1 MEQIIIGGIV
11 SFLVTFYAIPITI
24 RIAKAKK
31 LYDEPDDKR
40 KLHKMPI
47 PSLGGVGI
55 FGGFA
60 LAILLTGSFWEESPE
75 FQYFMGAF
83 FVIFF
88 VGLKDDIL
96 NISPL
101 KKFAG
106 QLIVAGILMF
116 KANLVINNMH
126 GFLGIYEI
134 HSSLSYIFTLF
145 TMVVIINAFNL
156 IDGVDGLAGS
166 VGLITAVTFGTYF
179 MITGNIA
186 YAVLGYALGGSLL
199 AFLIYNFHP
208 AKIFMGDTGSL
219 LIGLVNT
226 ILVVKFI
233 EVAPSAS
240 AMPIAASP
248 AIGFGIMLLPLLDT
262 LRVFGIRIMHGR
274 SPFSPDRNHI
284 HHLLLDRGLC
294 HRNVTLTAIA
304 ASLTFIG
311 ISFSAQVLGTT
322 WLIVLMTALF
332 FSAIYILY
340 LTRRKAR
347 MRVIR
352 GEEVTE
358 EELEDGVIGASKRI
372 RLVSLF
378 TDKATAQQD

>member
-24 RIAKAKK
+24 KIAKAKK

-60 LAILLTGSFWEESPE
+60 LALLLTGSFWEGSPE

-83 FVIFF
+83 LIIFF

-96 NISPL
+96 NLSAL

-116 KANLVINNMH
+116 KANLVITNMY
-126 GFLGIYEI
+126 GFLGIYEL

-166 VGLITAVTFGTYF
+166 VGLLTAVTFGTYF
-179 MITGNIA
+179 MVTGNIA
-186 YAVLGYALGGSLL
+186 YAVLGYAMGGSLL

-219 LIGLVNT
+219 LLGLVNT

-233 EVAPSAS
+233 QIAPTAA

-248 AIGFGIMLLPLLDT
+248 AVGFGIMLLPLLDT

-304 ASLTFIG
+304 VSITFTG
-311 ISFSAQVLGTT
+311 IAFAAQALGTT
-322 WLIVLMTALF
+322 WLIVLMTSLF

-340 LTRRKAR
+340 LTRAKSR

-352 GEEVTE
+352 GN
-358 EELEDGVIGASKRI
+358 ELTDEATDEAVLGNSKRI

-378 TDKATAQQD
+378 ETKATAEQD

>member
-11 SFLVTFYAIPITI
+11 SFLVTFYAIPII
-24 RIAKAKK
+24 IKIAKAKK

-47 PSLGGVGI
+47 PSLGGIGI
-55 FGGFA
+55 FAGVA
-60 LAILLTGSFWEESPE
+60 LALLVSGNYWVSAPE

-83 FVIFF
+83 VIIFF

-96 NISPL
+96 NISAL
-101 KKFAG
+101 KKFGG
-106 QLIVAGILMF
+106 QLIVSGILMF

-134 HSSLSYIFTLF
+134 HPNLAYIFTLF

-179 MITGNIA
+179 LLNDNLA
-186 YAVLGYALGGSLL
+186 YGVLGYAIGGSLL
-199 AFLIYNFHP
+199 AFLIYNFSP

-219 LIGLVNT
+219 LLGLANT
-226 ILVVKFI
+226 ILVIKFI
-233 EVAPSAS
+233 EIAPTAPVY
-240 AMPIAASP
+240 PIVASP
-248 AIGFGIMLLPLLDT
+248 AIGFAIMLLPLLDT

-304 ASLTFIG
+304 ASITFIG
-311 ISFSAQVLGTT
+311 IAFSAQSLGTT
-322 WLIVLMTALF
+322 WLIVLMTGLF
-332 FSAIYILY
+332 FGSIYILY
-340 LTRRKAR
+340 LTRPKAK

-352 GEEVTE
+352 GEELND
-358 EELEDGVIGASKRI
+358 ELEETAFGRAKRI

-378 TDKATAQQD
+378 TDKATAEQD